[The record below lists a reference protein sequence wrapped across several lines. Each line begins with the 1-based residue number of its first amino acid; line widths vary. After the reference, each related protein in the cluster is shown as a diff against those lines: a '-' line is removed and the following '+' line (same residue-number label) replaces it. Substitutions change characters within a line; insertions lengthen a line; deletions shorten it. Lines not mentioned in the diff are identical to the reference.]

1 MKLGQDVPWAMAA
14 WVAMLSLGRIV
25 DVLLNGLGAVWFQAR
40 VAIIYSAL
48 AFLLKFLLAPH
59 FGVAGILA
67 STVIAYGLTYAPAY
81 IWWLTRWLRDA
92 NPRAA

>member
-1 MKLGQDVPWAMAA
+1 MKLGRDVLWAMSA
-14 WVAMLSLGRIV
+14 WIAMLSLGRIV

-40 VAIIYSAL
+40 VAIAYGAL
-48 AFLLKFLLAPH
+48 AFFLKFQLAPH

-67 STVIAYGLTYAPAY
+67 STAIAYGLTYAPAY

-92 NPRAA
+92 NPRTA